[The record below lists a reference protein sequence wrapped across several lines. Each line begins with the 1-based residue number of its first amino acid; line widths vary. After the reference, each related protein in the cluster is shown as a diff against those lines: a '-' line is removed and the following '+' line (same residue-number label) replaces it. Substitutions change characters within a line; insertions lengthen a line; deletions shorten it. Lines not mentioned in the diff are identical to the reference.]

1 MTGDV
6 AQAPPMMRIAPA
18 AVEASGL
25 VVRYG
30 RRAVLDGVDVQV
42 AGGAC
47 LAIFGPNGAGKTTL
61 LRVLA
66 GLKRPS
72 AGHVTIAGRDVAARE
87 TRALTGIISHRVM
100 LYPAL
105 TALENV
111 VFSARLHGVPQPEEA
126 AREALARLGVADR
139 AATPV
144 RALSRGLTQRVA
156 IARAIVHGPRLLLAD
171 EPYTGLDASGAAAL
185 TSVLEGLVSAGS
197 ALVLVTHQVGEG
209 LALAHHVAILRGGRV
224 IRCHEAAGLD
234 PMRYAEEYRE
244 LVGAS

>member
-1 MTGDV
+1 MGND
-6 AQAPPMMRIAPA
+6 ALAPSHIQSGPA

-30 RRAVLDGVDVQV
+30 RRVAVGGVDLTLVPGR
-42 AGGAC
+42 A
-47 LAIFGPNGAGKTTL
+47 LALFGPNGAGKTTL

-66 GLKRPS
+66 GLKAPT
-72 AGHVTIAGRDVAARE
+72 AGTVRIAGEPVTARA
-87 TRALTGIISHRVM
+87 TRALTGLVSHRVM

-111 VFSARLHGVPQPEEA
+111 AFSARLHGVADPGGA
-126 AREALARLGVADR
+126 ARAALERLAIADR

-144 RALSRGLTQRVA
+144 RALSRGLMQRVA

-171 EPYTGLDASGAAAL
+171 EPYTGLDAAGAAAL
-185 TSVLEGLVSAGS
+185 TRVLESLVAGGA

-209 LALAHHVAILRGGRV
+209 LAVAHEAMILQGGRV
-224 IRCHEAAGLD
+224 LRREPAQGLD
-234 PMRYAEEYRE
+234 ADGYARQYRE
-244 LVGAS
+244 LVGAA